1 MRGGDIG
8 KPPAS
13 NGSMSLGCSTQ
24 KTCILAVD
32 DEVGF
37 LGFLKMALECEGYTV
52 HIASTP
58 AEAILFYQKR

>member
-1 MRGGDIG
+1 
-8 KPPAS
+8 
-13 NGSMSLGCSTQ
+13 MSLGCSTQ